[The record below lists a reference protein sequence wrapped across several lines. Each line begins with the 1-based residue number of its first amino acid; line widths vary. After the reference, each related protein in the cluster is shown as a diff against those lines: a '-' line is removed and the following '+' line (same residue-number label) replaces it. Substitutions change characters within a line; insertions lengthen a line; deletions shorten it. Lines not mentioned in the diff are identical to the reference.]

1 MIFVTVGTT
10 DFDALVR
17 HVDELAPSLGREVV
31 AQIGRGEYLPTNMEW
46 FRFAP
51 SLDPYFGRAE
61 VVVSHGGLGTI
72 IEVLQRGVKLIGVS
86 NPDRYDL
93 HQEDILRALSDR
105 GHMVWCRRL
114 DDLAQAIERIRDQ
127 EFTPYQSP
135 PCRISEVIREHLA
148 RWGLTWHVG

>member
-72 IEVLQRGVKLIGVS
+72 IEVLQRGLKLIGVS

-93 HQEDILRALSDR
+93 HQEDILRALSER
-105 GHMVWCRRL
+105 GHMVWCRSL
-114 DDLAQAIERIRDQ
+114 DSLAQAICGIDAQ
-127 EFTPYQSP
+127 EFAPYESP
-135 PCRISEVIREHLA
+135 PCRIAEVIREHL
-148 RWGLTWHVG
+148 RLWGLARTD